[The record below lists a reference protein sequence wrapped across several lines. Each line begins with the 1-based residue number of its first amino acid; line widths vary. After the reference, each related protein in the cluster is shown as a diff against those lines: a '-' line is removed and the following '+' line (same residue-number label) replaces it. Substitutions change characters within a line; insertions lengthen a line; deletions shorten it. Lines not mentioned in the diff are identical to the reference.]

1 MEELVDIAKSNEW
14 KGYFG
19 SERLATQKFGQDAW
33 NNNSKMFTQYALD
46 ILDNKINIDTIVRF
60 GDYIKQSKM
69 DVLLDSL
76 SLKEEKRRNEKQ
88 LLWLK
93 NKGLK

>member
-1 MEELVDIAKSNEW
+1 MERV
-14 KGYFG
+14 FRFR
-19 SERLATQKFGQDAW
+19 ERLATQKFGQDAW
-33 NNNSKMFTQYALD
+33 NNNSKIFTQYALD